1 LVVVSS
7 KTQMWLLYCF
17 EICTSTFYSI
27 FIIGLTVLSLN
38 NFPDTYC
45 TMFYPIPKMKMP
57 LWNLRDLPL
66 FAWLFA
72 SLVWVCVVVFHNFW
86 QHYQFFLLDFPKMKF
101 FFFLVR
107 KNLPR
112 NAQWNWYHSW
122 SCSWFCDP
130 FLLAIRPWLCRQF
143 RSLGT
148 KWYVIL
154 WF

>member
-101 FFFLVR
+101 FFFLLGR
-107 KNLPR
+107 IYLGM
-112 NAQWNWYHSW
+112 HSGI
-122 SCSWFCDP
+122 DIIAG
-130 FLLAIRPWLCRQF
+130 LAVGF
-143 RSLGT
+143 
-148 KWYVIL
+148 VIL
-154 WF
+154 SFWLSVHDYVDSFVVSGQNGM